1 MKSKILLLLIISF
14 FAFSSN
20 VSAGICDSEHIKQLK
35 ELAKQVEV
43 SYEYLD
49 YSDEISG
56 EEDGEFFVNTYLI
69 TVNLLSDDLYVIH
82 DGYEYYSNSDNGGIV
97 TFVVNSGRFNLS
109 IHSYTCAGYKL
120 RNEIINL
127 PKFNTYSY
135 RSECRELEKYN
146 LDVCDPW
153 YQGTITDD
161 IFNAKVNKYLNNNTE
176 KQLGIFDKIVNFFK
190 GNYLILIGSIL
201 VIVVVIVS
209 VRVHKKRSVLE

>member
-20 VSAGICDSEHIKQLK
+20 VSAGICDREHIKQLK

-56 EEDGEFFVNTYLI
+56 EEDGEFFVNAYLI

-82 DGYEYYSNSDNGGIV
+82 DGYEYYSNSDSGSTV
-97 TFVVNSGRFNLS
+97 SFVVNSGHVMLS
-109 IHSYTCAGYKL
+109 IYSNTCGGYKL
-120 RNEIINL
+120 RSENIDL

-135 RSECRELEKYN
+135 RSECKELEEYN
-146 LDVCDPW
+146 LNVCDPW

-161 IFNAKVNKYLNNNTE
+161 IFNSKVNKYLNNNTE
-176 KQLGIFDKIVNFFK
+176 KQLGIFDKIVNFLK
-190 GNYLILIGSIL
+190 GNYLIC
-201 VIVVVIVS
+201 IVNE
-209 VRVHKKRSVLE
+209 LPE